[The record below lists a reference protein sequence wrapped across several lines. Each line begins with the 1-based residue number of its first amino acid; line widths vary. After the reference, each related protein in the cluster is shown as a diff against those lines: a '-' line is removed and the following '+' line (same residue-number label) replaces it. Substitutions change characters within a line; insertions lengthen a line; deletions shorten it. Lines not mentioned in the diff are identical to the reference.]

1 MTIDTW
7 ISFVAVFTA
16 LSLPLGPSAVTIMSV
31 SAAAGLRRAAMV
43 ALGFVLA
50 GAIHASVA
58 SVGFGALL
66 LASAELF
73 TAVKLAGAAY
83 LAWLCIRMWRRPT
96 VTRMVSGGGR
106 PGAVETGP
114 ALVRRGVLVSLSN
127 PKAVL
132 SYMAIF
138 PQFIEPALPLVP
150 QLAVLMPTAAVIV
163 FAVYMGYAGLA
174 APLGR
179 WLVTARRQRWFNR
192 AVAAIYGF
200 CAAGLALSARR

>member
-1 MTIDTW
+1 MTTETW
-7 ISFVAVFTA
+7 ITFVAVFTA
-16 LSLPLGPSAVTIMSV
+16 LSLPLGPNAVTIMSV

-50 GAIHASVA
+50 GIIHASAA

-83 LAWLCIRMWRRPT
+83 LAWLCIRMWRRRT
-96 VTRMVSGGGR
+96 VSASGR
-106 PGAVETGP
+106 PGTAEAAA

-138 PQFIEPALPLVP
+138 PQFIEPAAPLVP

-174 APLGR
+174 APLRR
-179 WLVTARRQRWFNR
+179 WLVTARRQRLFNR
-192 AVAAIYGF
+192 GVAAVYGF